1 MRSKKR
7 IHELEQKQETAKLS
21 IINKNNE
28 IKALNMAKHERS
40 GSNLDNIPDTPLS
53 PDVALSGSKS
63 HIATPGKEHE
73 TQIQA
78 LKDEIRETEQKV
90 KGFRQ

>member
-1 MRSKKR
+1 
-7 IHELEQKQETAKLS
+7 
-21 IINKNNE
+21 
-28 IKALNMAKHERS
+28 MAKHERS

-63 HIATPGKEHE
+63 HIATPGKEYE
-73 TQIQA
+73 AQIQA

-90 KGFRQ
+90 KGFRQKLDEFADFFAYALKKEGK